1 MKNRLERSY
10 KSLPTYLDLGAPD
23 RINPEYPRGGGIEGV
38 HVVV

>member
-10 KSLPTYLDLGAPD
+10 KLLATYLDPG
-23 RINPEYPRGGGIEGV
+23 INLEYPRGGGIEGV